1 MMLIKASV
9 LALGAVV
16 ALAIAIPQGFTGSA
30 QAALRGC
37 PVGAAGCPG
46 GGTSSEPDGPGNPG
60 GNGPDLPTPPP
71 DEQKASMAEA
81 CNGALHELK
90 KIPEKMVVAF
100 DNEPGVSVVPVCNNG
115 LGRQTKIDAA
125 QALPLQNA
133 IARNAT
139 LMGPLTAHG
148 FKADDVVGVV
158 LVQGVATLYV
168 HKGL

>member
-1 MMLIKASV
+1 
-9 LALGAVV
+9 
-16 ALAIAIPQGFTGSA
+16 
-30 QAALRGC
+30 
-37 PVGAAGCPG
+37 
-46 GGTSSEPDGPGNPG
+46 
-60 GNGPDLPTPPP
+60 
-71 DEQKASMAEA
+71 
-81 CNGALHELK
+81 
-90 KIPEKMVVAF
+90 MVVAF

>member
-1 MMLIKASV
+1 MMIKASL

-16 ALAIAIPQGFTGSA
+16 ALALAIPQGTTPAIAMAFRVAPPPPPT
-30 QAALRGC
+30 
-37 PVGAAGCPG
+37 
-46 GGTSSEPDGPGNPG
+46 TSSEPGDPGNP

-71 DEQKASMAEA
+71 EEQKATMEEA
-81 CNGALHELK
+81 CNGALQELK

-100 DNEPGVSVVPVCNNG
+100 ANESGVSVVPVCNNG
-115 LGRQTKIDAA
+115 LGRQAKIDAT

-133 IARNAT
+133 IARNAA
-139 LMGPLTAHG
+139 LMGALNARG

-168 HKGL
+168 HKGS